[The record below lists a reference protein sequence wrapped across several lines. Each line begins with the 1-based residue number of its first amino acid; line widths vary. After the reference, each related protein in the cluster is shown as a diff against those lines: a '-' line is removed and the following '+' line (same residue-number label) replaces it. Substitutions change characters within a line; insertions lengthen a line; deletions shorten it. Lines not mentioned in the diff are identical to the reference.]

1 MTAPSSTDLAS
12 AQSATSSDDRAAIV
26 SLCRNAS
33 VEMTYHDTG
42 KLQECRALL
51 GRTGRIYVSHLPQQ
65 SWEQSVAAAIE
76 VRRAGFTPVPHVP
89 ARRLANAQEL
99 EQLVE
104 QLTSKAGV
112 DQLLLVAG
120 DQPPVGAFAASSD
133 VMRTGLLQRYGIRRV
148 HVAGHPEGHPR
159 VGNDELRAAELDKAR
174 LAEDAGL
181 ELAFVT
187 QFGFDAAPIIHWVRE
202 LRSRGIHNPIH
213 VGLAGPAKLSTLLQ
227 YALRCGVG
235 PSIRALG
242 GRAASFGRLL
252 GERGPEALVSELAR
266 AHAAGLAIDG
276 IHLFSFGGLARTCR
290 WIRAVEEGR
299 FTLDQAQGFALE
311 GSG

>member
-12 AQSATSSDDRAAIV
+12 AQSATARDDRAAIV
-26 SLCRNAS
+26 GLCRDAS

-51 GRTGRIYVSHLPQQ
+51 GRTGRVYISHLPQQ
-65 SWEQSVAAAIE
+65 SWEQTVAAAIE
-76 VRRAGFTPVPHVP
+76 VRQAGFTPVPHVP
-89 ARRLANAQEL
+89 ARRLAGEQEL
-99 EQLVE
+99 GRLVE
-104 QLTSKAGV
+104 QLAGKAAV
-112 DQLLLVAG
+112 EQVLLIAG

-133 VMRTGLLQRYGIRRV
+133 VMRTGLLQRHGIRRV
-148 HVAGHPEGHPR
+148 SVAGHPEGHPR
-159 VGNDELRAAELDKAR
+159 VASDELRAAELDKAR

-181 ELAFVT
+181 ELTFVT
-187 QFGFDAAPIIHWVRE
+187 QFGFDSAPIVEWVRE
-202 LRSRGIHNPIH
+202 LRSRGIRNPVH

-242 GRAASFGRLL
+242 SRAASFGRLL
-252 GERGPEALVSELAR
+252 GERGPETLVSELAR
-266 AHAAGLAIDG
+266 ARPAELAIDG

-290 WIRAVEEGR
+290 WMRSVEEGR
-299 FTLDQAQGFALE
+299 FTVDEAHGFVLE